1 MRVSKDPLEPLRCWK
16 ELFLGERTF
25 KSRKRSE
32 TQRRFVV
39 NDFTLANQRFARQL
53 N

>member
-25 KSRKRSE
+25 KSRKGSA

-39 NDFTLANQRFARQL
+39 NDSRWPISGSRGN
-53 N
+53 